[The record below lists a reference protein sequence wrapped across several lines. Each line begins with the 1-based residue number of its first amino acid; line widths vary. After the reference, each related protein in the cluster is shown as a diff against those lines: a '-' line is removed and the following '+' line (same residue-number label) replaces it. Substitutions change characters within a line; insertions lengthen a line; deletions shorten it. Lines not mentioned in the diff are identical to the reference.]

1 MGNGCYAEK
10 SPSKI
15 INRKKQGL
23 RNSLYNEDI
32 KQNKINYKDGK
43 DKLSTLSSNI
53 SYNITNNLKKASKNM
68 PQYQKNYTT
77 NTQYHINIINNNQI
91 TNEHIICN

>member
-10 SPSKI
+10 GPSKI

-32 KQNKINYKDGK
+32 KQNKINNKDGK
-43 DKLSTLSSNI
+43 DKLSTMN
-53 SYNITNNLKKASKNM
+53 
-68 PQYQKNYTT
+68 
-77 NTQYHINIINNNQI
+77 
-91 TNEHIICN
+91 